1 MGVSIDC
8 ASAARLV
15 AEGAIWF
22 DADTSAATC
31 DGLPVRVPPSAAEEL
46 RPILVWGSSDHVA
59 RAAADRLGRRGLAAW
74 QVIGGAPGRPPAD
87 QGGGPGASPPVP
99 AGCQPDVLS

>member
-22 DADTSAATC
+22 DADTSVATC
-31 DGLPVRVPPSAAEEL
+31 DGLPVRLPASAAEEL
-46 RPILVWGSSDHVA
+46 RPILVWGSSDHVV
-59 RAAADRLGRRGLAAW
+59 RAIADRLERRGLAAW
-74 QVIGGAPGRPPAD
+74 QVIPVGRGRPPGD
-87 QGGGPGASPPVP
+87 DDDEP
-99 AGCQPDVLS
+99 

>member
-31 DGLPVRVPPSAAEEL
+31 DGLPVRLPASAAGEL
-46 RPILVWGSSDHVA
+46 RPVLVWGSSGHVV
-59 RAAADRLGRRGLAAW
+59 RAAADRLERRGLAAW
-74 QVIGGAPGRPPAD
+74 QVIAGGRGWPPGDDGA
-87 QGGGPGASPPVP
+87 GPGASPPAP
-99 AGCQPDVLS
+99 AGRRPDALS